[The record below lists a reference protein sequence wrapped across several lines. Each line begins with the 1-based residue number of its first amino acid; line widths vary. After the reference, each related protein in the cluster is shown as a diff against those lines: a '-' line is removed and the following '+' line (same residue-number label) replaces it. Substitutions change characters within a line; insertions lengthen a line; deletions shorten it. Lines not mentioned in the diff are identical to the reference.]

1 MTKSTVILKKA
12 LKRGEDDIKT
22 VELREPDTGSLR
34 GLEMFAVLRMDVNA
48 HRQLIPRISNITANE
63 YDMLKPCDLLS
74 LQTEVVSFF
83 EG

>member
-1 MTKSTVILKKA
+1 MTVVTLKKPIQ
-12 LKRGEDDIKT
+12 RGDDAIER

-48 HRQLIPRISNITANE
+48 HRTLIPRISNITANE
-63 YDMLKPCDLLS
+63 FDMLKPSDLLS